1 MVLEPVM
8 FTGGVYKHDLVMELI
23 EDLGGYV
30 LQKNVTQSEVI
41 LLILV
46 PSEDMPVLQSLVSEL
61 RGELVRSP
69 LAGTEVAVVTPTL
82 AIHHLPH
89 TACDIAE
96 YLRRNGAKS
105 NMMGLAR
112 GVGREI
118 AQINE
123 YETALI
129 NEHDAAVFIFGN
141 FADCIKKK
149 EDLYRG
155 ISVPVVVTGGPEID
169 KKDMPYAFEYVPTSG
184 RVAHRSKKAT
194 ELGTLDRIVTAVG
207 KALDRTR
214 ADIAKDPL
222 TTSPPR
228 IMDAVREQVPEVE
241 YSFSPLPIALN
252 LNGVRVKLPYQEY
265 RDRVASVTFDE
276 GVSLGE
282 IASILPSKMKDYILV
297 KIKPMSETGFVF

>member
-1 MVLEPVM
+1 MLEPVM
-8 FTGGVYKHDLVMELI
+8 FTGGVYKHDLVIELV

-41 LLILV
+41 LLLLV
-46 PSEDMPVLQSLVSEL
+46 PTEDLPALQALIGEL
-61 RGELVRSP
+61 RGELVRAP

-123 YETALI
+123 YEAALI

-141 FADCIKKK
+141 FAECIRRK
-149 EDLYRG
+149 ESLYRN
-155 ISVPVVVTGGPEID
+155 ISVPVVVTGGPE
-169 KKDMPYAFEYVPTSG
+169 MPAGELPYAFEYVPAVG
-184 RVAHRSKKAT
+184 RLAHRARKAT
-194 ELGTLDRIVTAVG
+194 EIGTLDRTIAAVG
-207 KALDRTR
+207 RALDRTR
-214 ADIAKDPL
+214 AEIAKDPL

-228 IMDAVREQVPEVE
+228 VMDAVGEQVPEVE
-241 YSFSPLPIALN
+241 YSYSPLPIALN
-252 LNGVRVKLPYQEY
+252 LNGVRVKLPFEGYK
-265 RDRVASVTFDE
+265 DAVKAVTFDE
-276 GVSLGE
+276 GVRLGE
-282 IASILPSKMKDYILV
+282 IATIRPSRMKDYILV
-297 KIKPMSETGFVF
+297 RILPASETGFVF

>member
-46 PSEDMPVLQSLVSEL
+46 PSEDMPALQAQVSEL

-169 KKDMPYAFEYVPTSG
+169 KKDMPMHSSTCPHQE
-184 RVAHRSKKAT
+184 
-194 ELGTLDRIVTAVG
+194 ELLTGSRRQQSL
-207 KALDRTR
+207 ALW
-214 ADIAKDPL
+214 
-222 TTSPPR
+222 
-228 IMDAVREQVPEVE
+228 
-241 YSFSPLPIALN
+241 
-252 LNGVRVKLPYQEY
+252 
-265 RDRVASVTFDE
+265 
-276 GVSLGE
+276 
-282 IASILPSKMKDYILV
+282 
-297 KIKPMSETGFVF
+297 TG

>member
-1 MVLEPVM
+1 MLEPVM
-8 FTGGVYKHDLVMELI
+8 FTGGVYKHDLVIELV

-41 LLILV
+41 LLLLV
-46 PSEDMPVLQSLVSEL
+46 PTEDMPALESLIKEL
-61 RGELVRSP
+61 RGELVRAP

-123 YETALI
+123 YESALI

-141 FADCIKKK
+141 FAECIRKK
-149 EDLYRG
+149 ESLYRN
-155 ISVPVVVTGGPEID
+155 ISVPVVVTGGPEIPKED
-169 KKDMPYAFEYVPTSG
+169 LPYAFEYVPSIG
-184 RVAHRSKKAT
+184 RVAHRARKAT
-194 ELGTLDRIVTAVG
+194 EIGTLDSIIDAVG
-207 KALDRTR
+207 RALDRTR
-214 ADIAKDPL
+214 NEISKDPL

-228 IMDAVREQVPEVE
+228 VMDAVREQVPEVE
-241 YSFSPLPIALN
+241 YSYSPLPIALN
-252 LNGVRVKLPYQEY
+252 LNGLRVKLPYQGY
-265 RDRVASVTFDE
+265 RDAVKAVTFDE
-276 GVSLGE
+276 GVKLGE
-282 IASILPSKMKDYILV
+282 IATIKPSRMKEYILV
-297 KIKPMSETGFVF
+297 RILPASETGFVF

>member
-1 MVLEPVM
+1 MLEPVM
-8 FTGGVYKHDLVMELI
+8 FTGGVYKHDLVMELVD
-23 EDLGGYV
+23 DLGGYI
-30 LQKNVTQSEVI
+30 LQKNVAQSEVI
-41 LLILV
+41 LLLLV
-46 PSEDMPVLQSLVSEL
+46 PSEDMQTLEALSKEL
-61 RGELVRSP
+61 RGELVRAP

-105 NMMGLAR
+105 NMIGLAR

-123 YETALI
+123 YEAALI

-141 FADCIKKK
+141 FAECIRKK
-149 EDLYRG
+149 ENLYRN
-155 ISVPVVVTGGPEID
+155 ITVPVVVTGGPEIP
-169 KKDMPYAFEYVPTSG
+169 KEDMPYAFEYVPSVG
-184 RVAHRSKKAT
+184 RIAHRARKAT
-194 ELGTLDRIVTAVG
+194 EIGTLDLIIDAAG
-207 KALDRTR
+207 HALDKTR

-228 IMDAVREQVPEVE
+228 VMNAVREQVPEVE

-252 LNGVRVKLPYQEY
+252 LTGVRVKLPFGEY
-265 RDRVASVTFDE
+265 VDRVKAVRFDE
-276 GVSLGE
+276 GLTLGE
-282 IASILPSKMKDYILV
+282 IATIKPSRMKSYILV
-297 KIKPMSETGFVF
+297 RILPASETGFVF

>member
-1 MVLEPVM
+1 MLEPVM
-8 FTGGVYKHDLVMELI
+8 FTGGLYKHDLIVELV

-46 PSEDMPVLQSLVSEL
+46 PTEDKPVLEALSSEL
-61 RGELVRSP
+61 RGELVRAP

-96 YLRRNGAKS
+96 YLRRHGSKT
-105 NMMGLAR
+105 NMLGLAR

-149 EDLYRG
+149 ESLYRN
-155 ISVPVVVTGGPEID
+155 ISVPVVVTGGPKIEA
-169 KKDMPYAFEYVPTSG
+169 KELPYAFEYVPSIG
-184 RVAHRSKKAT
+184 RVAHRAKKAT
-194 ELGTLDRIVTAVG
+194 EIGTLDGIVASIG
-207 KALDRTR
+207 RALDKTR
-214 ADIAKDPL
+214 ATIAKDPL
-222 TTSPPR
+222 TISPPR
-228 IMDAVREQVPEVE
+228 VMDAVREQVPDVE
-241 YSFSPLPIALN
+241 FSYSPLPIALN
-252 LNGVRVKLPYQEY
+252 LNGVRVKLPYGAY
-265 RDRVASVTFDE
+265 KDAVAAVTFDE
-276 GVSLGE
+276 GARLGE
-282 IASILPSKMKDYILV
+282 IASIMPSRMKDYILV
-297 KIKPMSETGFVF
+297 RILPASETGLVF